1 MDSLPRLALPMAE
14 VKTEQNGV
22 ATLEDSTE
30 IGLLS

>member
-14 VKTEQNGV
+14 VKKDQNGA

-30 IGLLS
+30 NGLLS